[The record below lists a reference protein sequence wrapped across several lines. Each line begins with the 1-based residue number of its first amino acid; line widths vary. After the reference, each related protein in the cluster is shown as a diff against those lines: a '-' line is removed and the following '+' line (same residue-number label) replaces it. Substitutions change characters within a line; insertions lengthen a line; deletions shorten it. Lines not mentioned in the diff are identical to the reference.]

1 VPPIARPRCKPG
13 PCWLAIMNTAYPWP
27 NADTAGVSSS
37 TLSLHCS
44 RVFYIHY
51 QSIHALLVIWTAL
64 PRSMHNLTW
73 TAETTTCDRRSQS
86 RICLWSIVLSYSEH
100 GMFMFGTTG
109 CAAPAIDRHSRCIG
123 MPSSTRKCSR
133 RLIAVLV
140 DRTTTHASLDLATR
154 IVDPIYN

>member
-1 VPPIARPRCKPG
+1 MVRAEPG
-13 PCWLAIMNTAYPWP
+13 LDVNQDHANLAIMNTAYPWP

-73 TAETTTCDRRSQS
+73 TTDTSTCDRRSQS
-86 RICLWSIVLSYSEH
+86 RICLRNIVFANSEH

-109 CAAPAIDRHSRCIG
+109 CAARGIDRHRGTSFGLLELLLGTKHVKTKI
-123 MPSSTRKCSR
+123 SLWLKL
-133 RLIAVLV
+133 RLF
-140 DRTTTHASLDLATR
+140 
-154 IVDPIYN
+154 PP